1 MPKQVLSYRVMIA
14 LVVAAISTAPTVVAQ
29 QSQQAQPL
37 RDPTM
42 PMAWRSQQQVSQLDA
57 DAGLHLTRIRFGEDS
72 QSAVI
77 HGNTVAA
84 GDKIGNY
91 RVVKILPNQV
101 ELMSSTGERVQLQLF
116 KSLKQVINEGSQ

>member
-1 MPKQVLSYRVMIA
+1 MPKQILSYRVMIA
-14 LVVAAISTAPTVVAQ
+14 LAVAAISTAPIVVAQ
-29 QSQQAQPL
+29 QSQQAKSL

-57 DAGLHLTRIRFGEDS
+57 DAGLNLTRIRFGEDS

-77 HGNTVAA
+77 NGNTVAA

>member
-1 MPKQVLSYRVMIA
+1 MPKQLSYWLLI
-14 LVVAAISTAPTVVAQ
+14 VVAVATVLATPIVVAQ
-29 QSQQAQPL
+29 QSQQAKSL

-57 DAGLHLTRIRFGEDS
+57 DAGLNLTRIRFGEDS

-77 HGNTVAA
+77 NGNTVAA